1 MAGRT
6 LLVQIGS
13 TNFAAAVSAGCEP
26 GETRSGS
33 GAMTKGGLSVRNAAN
48 KMPAA
53 TITTRLCVFRR
64 ARALGE
70 DCDGIVR
77 GVTVGGTLR
86 GDLKRPSGQVRIIAH
101 MNKYTLE
108 PFRC

>member
-1 MAGRT
+1 MVGRT

-13 TNFAAAVSAGCEP
+13 TNLAAAVSAGCEP

-64 ARALGE
+64 ARARGE

-77 GVTVGGTLR
+77 GVTVGG
-86 GDLKRPSGQVRIIAH
+86 PSGGFKKRKRAGA
-101 MNKYTLE
+101 YYCTYE
-108 PFRC
+108 